1 MTPREMRRLYLII
14 RMFLIYGL
22 DELIPKIRL
31 TLPLRIGRYLFFWLP
46 NRHKEKP
53 LGERMRLALEQ
64 LGPVWIKFGQM
75 MSTRRDLFPRT

>member
-31 TLPLRIGRYLFFWLP
+31 TLPLRMGRYLFSGYLIVIKK
-46 NRHKEKP
+46 NRWVS
-53 LGERMRLALEQ
+53 AC
-64 LGPVWIKFGQM
+64 VWHWNNLDRYG
-75 MSTRRDLFPRT
+75 SSSVR

>member
-31 TLPLRIGRYLFFWLP
+31 TLPLRMGRYLFFWLP
-46 NRHKEKP
+46 HRHKDKP
-53 LGERMRLALEQ
+53 LGERIPLAL
-64 LGPVWIKFGQM
+64 
-75 MSTRRDLFPRT
+75 